1 MIFAG
6 TFMDVF
12 LGGSMNNRNQYQ
24 IIIFAHFRVL
34 ILSLLAMAGGVLY
47 LRRFNKS
54 GPLSPSLSVLCSLSK
69 KRMDGLAN
77 AGGG

>member
-24 IIIFAHFRVL
+24 IIIFGSFSSPYI
-34 ILSLLAMAGGVLY
+34 ILVGNG
-47 LRRFNKS
+47 R
-54 GPLSPSLSVLCSLSK
+54 GCSLFEK
-69 KRMDGLAN
+69 VQ
-77 AGGG
+77 